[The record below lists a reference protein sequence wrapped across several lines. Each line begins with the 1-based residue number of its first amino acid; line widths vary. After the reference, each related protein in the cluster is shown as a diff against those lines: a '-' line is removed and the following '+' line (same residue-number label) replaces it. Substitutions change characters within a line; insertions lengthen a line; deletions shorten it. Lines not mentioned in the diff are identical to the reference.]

1 MSTAT
6 TTIPEKYRGL
16 IFNFNP
22 DTSATAEYVMENM
35 KAGGLL
41 KTLAAGG
48 KISQKDK
55 EYLTISVNNSIR
67 SYLSAGVNI
76 LGYTLNF
83 NPYMKT
89 YLANTDGRQ
98 WTEYRAF
105 NVKALR
111 KYLSRCGVPYAAALR
126 ITELKQ
132 KD

>member
-22 DTSATAEYVMENM
+22 DTSVTAEYVMENW

-41 KTLAAGG
+41 KTLAAGR

-55 EYLTISVNNSIR
+55 EYLTESVNYNIHC
-67 SYLSAGVNI
+67 YLGAGVNI
-76 LGYTLNF
+76 MGYTLNF
-83 NPYMKT
+83 SPYMKT

-98 WTEYRAF
+98 WIEYRAF

-111 KYLSRCGVPYAAALR
+111 KYLSGCGVPYAATLR

>member
-6 TTIPEKYRGL
+6 TTIPEKYRGM

-41 KTLAAGG
+41 KTLAEGG

-55 EYLTISVNNSIR
+55 EYLTLSVNNNIR
-67 SYLSAGVNI
+67 CYLGAGINI

-83 NPYMKT
+83 SPYMKT
-89 YLANTDGRQ
+89 YLANIEGRQ
-98 WTEYRAF
+98 WMEYRAF

-111 KYLSRCGVPYAAALR
+111 KYLSQCAIPYAATLR

>member
-6 TTIPEKYRGL
+6 TTIPEKYRGM

-22 DTSATAEYVMENM
+22 DTSVTAEYVMENW

-55 EYLTISVNNSIR
+55 EYLTESVNKSIYH
-67 SYLSAGVNI
+67 YLDAGVNI
-76 LGYTLNF
+76 MGYTLNF
-83 NPYMKT
+83 SPYMKT
-89 YLANTDGRQ
+89 YLANIDGCQ
-98 WTEYRAF
+98 WIQYRAF

-111 KYLSRCGVPYAAALR
+111 KYLSCCAVPYAATLR

>member
-6 TTIPEKYRGL
+6 TTIPEKYRGM

-55 EYLTISVNNSIR
+55 EYLTRSVNDNIFCLGA
-67 SYLSAGVNI
+67 YVNI

-83 NPYMKT
+83 SPYMKT
-89 YLANTDGRQ
+89 YLANTEGRR

-111 KYLSRCGVPYAAALR
+111 KYLSACAVPYAATLR

>member
-1 MSTAT
+1 
-6 TTIPEKYRGL
+6 
-16 IFNFNP
+16 
-22 DTSATAEYVMENM
+22 MENT

-41 KTLAAGG
+41 KTLAAGW

-55 EYLTISVNNSIR
+55 EYLTESVNNGIH
-67 SYLSAGVNI
+67 YLGPGVNI

-83 NPYMKT
+83 RPYMKT
-89 YLANTDGRQ
+89 YLANTDGRR
-98 WTEYRAF
+98 WTKYLAF

-111 KYLSRCGVPYAAALR
+111 KYLSACAVPYAATLR

>member
-22 DTSATAEYVMENM
+22 DTSVTAEYVMENW

-48 KISQKDK
+48 KIGQKDK
-55 EYLTISVNNSIR
+55 EYLTESVNSSIH
-67 SYLSAGVNI
+67 YLGASVNI
-76 LGYTLNF
+76 MGYTLNF
-83 NPYMKT
+83 SPYMKT

-98 WTEYRAF
+98 WIEYRAF

-111 KYLSRCGVPYAAALR
+111 KYLSRCGVPYAATLR

>member
-22 DTSATAEYVMENM
+22 DTSVTAEYVMENW

-41 KTLAAGG
+41 KTLATGG

-55 EYLTISVNNSIR
+55 EYLTASVNGSIASGGCAIVR
-67 SYLSAGVNI
+67 I
-76 LGYTLNF
+76 LGYMLDF
-83 NPYMKT
+83 SPYMKT
-89 YLANTDGRQ
+89 YLANIDGRQ
-98 WTEYRAF
+98 WMEYRAF

-111 KYLSRCGVPYAAALR
+111 KYLSACAVPYAATLR